1 MTKLLS
7 IIALLGF
14 CPFFIMSCTSDEQ
27 RIEEA
32 KAIVTDFVN
41 ELNMENFNSMKL
53 TYPGFGAI
61 DRYNVLR
68 NYTITS
74 VNIKP
79 KSDGDVNVIGTYG
92 VGDFTKTVQF
102 VVGTMDNGEK
112 GIVKSKGLSSYYES
126 SLYNALKR
134 MGCLSDIES
143 DVDIHR
149 QCKARSAKFEQ
160 LVANYRN
167 SIEKAIVFQ
176 KNGSSLKNNY
186 GISISGEI
194 MLKNTLNITIPG
206 YAYDIYIMLYNKGG
220 SVEHSRKYQFNNDPI
235 LAGQMHQITVYTL
248 DYNYKFKSYSA
259 VVRITNDDF
268 IRNYIAN
275 SSTLTCAD
283 LN

>member
-1 MTKLLS
+1 M
-7 IIALLGF
+7 
-14 CPFFIMSCTSDEQ
+14 
-27 RIEEA
+27 
-32 KAIVTDFVN
+32 TDFVN
-41 ELNMENFNSMKL
+41 ELNMQNFNSMKL
-53 TYPGFGAI
+53 TYPEFDAI
-61 DRYNVLR
+61 DQYNILR

-74 VNIKP
+74 ANIKP
-79 KSDGDVNVIGTYG
+79 KTNGDVNVIGTYG
-92 VGDFTKTVQF
+92 IGDFTKTVQF
-102 VVGTMDNGEK
+102 VVGTLENGER

-126 SLYNALKR
+126 HLYNALKR

-143 DVDIHR
+143 DVAIHR

-167 SIEKAIVFQ
+167 TIEKAIVFQ
-176 KNGSSLKNNY
+176 KQGSSLNNNY

-194 MLKNTLNITIPG
+194 MLENKLNLTIPG
-206 YAYDIYIMLYNKGG
+206 FAYDIYILLYNKGG
-220 SVEHSRKYQFNNDPI
+220 SVEHSRKYQFNSEPI
-235 LAGQMHQITVYTL
+235 QARQMHQITVYSL

-268 IRNYIAN
+268 IRSYIAR